1 MVNPCYWMNFQ
12 MFLATTE
19 ATTCQV
25 WDLSVSATG
34 LWLAGAMVVAW
45 ALHA

>member
-1 MVNPCYWMNFQ
+1 MNFQ

-19 ATTCQV
+19 ATV